1 MTRWLFGD
9 QLGPVYLD
17 DVPADAPVF
26 LAVSLRAL
34 GRKRWHRQKLHLLLS
49 AMRHRAAELGDRA
62 TFVVAPTYRAAIAEA
77 GLRPEGLSV
86 AEPTSRAAE
95 AFVRGLGVTVV
106 RNPGFA
112 THRDDFAAWA
122 TSRGAKRLLLEDFY
136 RTQRE
141 RHGVLLEADGSPRGG
156 RWNFDADNRERP
168 PRGAATLGVAA
179 PFHPTE
185 DTIDAE
191 VRADLDRWCGEGLV
205 APIGEDGARWFAAT
219 RDEALAALATFVER
233 RLPTFGPYEDAM
245 LADDPAMAHSLLS
258 APMNLGLLHPLEV
271 VRAAE
276 AALDAGAAPIASVEG
291 FVRQILGWREY
302 VWGLSWWFGEDYR
315 SRNALEAHE
324 PVPGWMASLDAD
336 GEVRAA
342 CLSSALRDVRERGW
356 THHIPRLMVLGN
368 YALQRGIDPAAL
380 TDWFH
385 RAFVDGYDW
394 VMLPN
399 VVGMS
404 QWADGGA
411 MATKPYAS
419 GGAYIDRMSD
429 HCGRCPYDPKV
440 RVGPT
445 ACPFT
450 AGYWTF
456 LERNRERFRGNHR
469 MAQPLAGLARLA
481 DLEAVVDQERMRGT
495 AAP

>member
-9 QLGPVYLD
+9 QLGPVFLD
-17 DVPADAPVF
+17 DVPADEPVF
-26 LAVSLRAL
+26 LAISLRAL

-62 TFVVAPTYRAAIAEA
+62 TLVVAPTYRAAIAEA
-77 GLRPEGLSV
+77 GLRPEELTV
-86 AEPTSRAAE
+86 PEPTSRAAE
-95 AFVRGLGVTVV
+95 AFVRDLGATVV
-106 RNPGFA
+106 RNRGFA
-112 THRDDFAAWA
+112 THRDAFADWA
-122 TSRGAKRLLLEDFY
+122 RGRGTKRLLLEDFY
-136 RTQRE
+136 RSQRE
-141 RHGVLLEADGSPRGG
+141 RHGVLLEPDGSPKGG
-156 RWNFDADNRERP
+156 RWNFDAENRERP

-185 DTIDAE
+185 DAIDAE

-205 APIGEDGARWFAAT
+205 APIGEDGPRWFAAT
-219 RDEALAALATFVER
+219 RDEALAALATFIEH
-233 RLPTFGPYEDAM
+233 RLPTFGPYEDAI
-245 LADDPAMAHSLLS
+245 LAGDPAMAHSLLS

-276 AALDAGAAPIASVEG
+276 AALEAGAAPIASVEG
-291 FVRQILGWREY
+291 FVRQVLGWREY
-302 VWGLSWWFGEDYR
+302 VWGLAWWFDEAYR
-315 SRNALEAHE
+315 SNNALAAHE
-324 PVPGWMASLDAD
+324 PVPHWMASLDAD

-342 CLSSALRDVRERGW
+342 CLASALRDVRERGW

-368 YALQRGIDPAAL
+368 YALQRGIDPAEI

-429 HCGRCPYDPKV
+429 HCGGCPYDPKV

-450 AGYWTF
+450 AGYWAF
-456 LERNRERFRGNHR
+456 LERNHERFRGNHR

-481 DLEAVVDQERMRGT
+481 DLAAVVEQERARGT
-495 AAP
+495 ATP